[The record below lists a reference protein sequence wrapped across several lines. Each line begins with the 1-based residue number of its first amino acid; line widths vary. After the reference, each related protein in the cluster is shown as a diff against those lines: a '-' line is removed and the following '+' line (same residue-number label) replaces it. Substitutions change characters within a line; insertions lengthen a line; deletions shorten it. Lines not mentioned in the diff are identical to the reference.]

1 MKNLLASTKY
11 ELYNALGRLLCPRK
25 QLENNVY
32 STAKAKARYESNYIC

>member
-32 STAKAKARYESNYIC
+32 STPKSKARYESKYVD